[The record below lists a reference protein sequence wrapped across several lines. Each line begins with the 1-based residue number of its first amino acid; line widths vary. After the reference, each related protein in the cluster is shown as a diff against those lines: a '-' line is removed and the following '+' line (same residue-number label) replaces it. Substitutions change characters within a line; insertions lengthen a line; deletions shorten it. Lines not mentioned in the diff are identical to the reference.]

1 MHTSIPLDALELT
14 RIGVAGINVGS
25 GRIKIARLP
34 VRADDAGEKSLHKR
48 AQRANDRRRAG
59 SVFAFLRQVVE
70 GDVDESS

>member
-34 VRADDAGEKSLHKR
+34 VRADDAGERSVPTR
-48 AQRANDRRRAG
+48 AQRANDKKRAG
-59 SVFAFLRQVVE
+59 AVFAFLRQVVE
-70 GDVDESS
+70 GEVSESL